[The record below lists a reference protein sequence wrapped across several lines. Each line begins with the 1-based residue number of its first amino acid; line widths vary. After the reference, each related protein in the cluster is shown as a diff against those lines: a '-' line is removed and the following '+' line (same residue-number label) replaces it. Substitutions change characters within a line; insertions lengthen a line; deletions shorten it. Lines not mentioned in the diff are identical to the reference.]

1 MEIVKDLIQGNKFI
15 KYGRQ
20 GKPHLKL
27 VQITSNEDRV
37 AWRSP
42 KKEKSKIS
50 YIMFSEIIEV
60 AVGHNTSEVLRKNK
74 VPAEFDELCFSII
87 AKSRT
92 LDLKAE
98 TVDIRCKWVQYFKN
112 RII

>member
-1 MEIVKDLIQGNKFI
+1 MTIITLFIYSFFFFLFLLFFKLIQGNKFI

-50 YIMFSEIIEV
+50 YIMFSEVYKEYKYI
-60 AVGHNTSEVLRKNK
+60 
-74 VPAEFDELCFSII
+74 
-87 AKSRT
+87 
-92 LDLKAE
+92 
-98 TVDIRCKWVQYFKN
+98 
-112 RII
+112 